1 MTRLTRRAV
10 LRGAGA
16 ALALPSLEALWPRTA
31 VAAGT
36 PPTAPLR
43 MAFIYIPC
51 GAIMEDWTPQQ
62 EGTEFEFSKTL
73 KPLEKHRDRVLV
85 LSGLTHDKARANGDG
100 AGDHARDSAAFL
112 TASQPRKTA
121 GADIQAGISIDQ
133 LIAAHIGNE
142 TRLPSLEL
150 GTEAGRQ
157 AGNCDSGYSCAYSSN
172 ISWKSPTQPLA
183 KEINPRSVFERLFG
197 DGVDARARAERDF
210 YRKSILDFVAEDA
223 ARLRTQLGQSDRRK
237 LDEYFTSVREVE
249 QRITEAA
256 ADARRRIP
264 DVPPPPPGI
273 PRDYAEHVRLM
284 YDLMALAFQTDTTRI
299 STFMLANSGS
309 NRTYREIGVKG
320 GHHEISHHRGDAE
333 KIAWLQQIDQYMIE
347 QFAYFLDRLRA
358 IPEGDGTLLDHV
370 MIVYGGA
377 ISDANRH
384 SHHDLPVVVAG
395 GANGAVQPG
404 RHIRYPKDT
413 PMANLFLSMA
423 EQMGL
428 KQERFG
434 DSTGPLPKLS

>member
-51 GAIMEDWTPQQ
+51 GAIMEDWTPKQ
-62 EGTEFEFSKTL
+62 EGAEFEFSKTL

-133 LIAAHIGNE
+133 LVASRIGE
-142 TRLPSLEL
+142 QTRLPSLEL

-172 ISWKSPTQPLA
+172 ISWKSATQPLA

-249 QRITEAA
+249 QRIAEAA
-256 ADARRRIP
+256 EDARRRIP

-320 GHHEISHHRGDAE
+320 GHHEISHHRGDEE

-370 MIVYGGA
+370 MVVYGGA

-384 SHHDLPVVVAG
+384 WHHDLPVVVAG
-395 GANGAVQPG
+395 GANGTILPG
-404 RHIRYPKDT
+404 RHLRYPKDT

-423 EQMGL
+423 ERMGL
-428 KQERFG
+428 KEERFG
-434 DSTGPLPKLS
+434 DSTGPLPNLS